1 MRPLREFARLRKQ
14 TLYDNTSNAAIQLK
28 PQPRLLAQVT
38 KNYELHAV
46 ISPTSASRRVTLHI
60 RHDHDLSLT
69 TDIVFEF
76 AEERLRVIRQ
86 RSNRNPYVN
95 KCEERAS
102 HTLFKFGDGSS
113 TKHEQ
118 LRLRVFVDHDVIEIF
133 ANERCALA
141 TRVYTPARCTGVSIS
156 ADGEMQINELKIW
169 EMGSIGLV
177 EA

>member
-1 MRPLREFARLRKQ
+1 M
-14 TLYDNTSNAAIQLK
+14 
-28 PQPRLLAQVT
+28 
-38 KNYELHAV
+38 
-46 ISPTSASRRVTLHI
+46 
-60 RHDHDLSLT
+60 T

-76 AEERLRVIRQ
+76 AEERLRVIRE

-102 HTLFKFGDGSS
+102 HTLFKFGDESF

-118 LRLRVFVDHDVIEIF
+118 LKLQVFVDHDVIEIF

-156 ADGEMQINELKIW
+156 ADGEMQIDDLKIW